1 MNVIT
6 YTNLANDEKAKLL
19 LFPFMSGV
27 QLALCAWCRP
37 FTNSQ
42 AEILDFLEMCL
53 LSFRFILFSMV
64 AVMLIFNP
72 SAEMTWVLA
81 GLLVFLL
88 SMVCGYF
95 ALHVAA
101 QFLRT
106 AGKDEDSEE
115 EELQV
120 GTSPTST
127 TTKSRRRKQNCLMR
141 LLGQGE
147 RLHAAGVSMS
157 D

>member
-1 MNVIT
+1 MNIVT

-19 LFPFMSGV
+19 LFPFMSGI
-27 QLALCAWCRP
+27 QLAICAWCRP

-53 LSFRFILFSMV
+53 LSFRFVLFSMV

-81 GLLVFLL
+81 GLLVCLL
-88 SMVCGYF
+88 SIVCGYF

-106 AGKDEDSEE
+106 AGQDEESDEE
-115 EELQV
+115 ERLT
-120 GTSPTST
+120 TSPTMVTSAT
-127 TTKSRRRKQNCLMR
+127 TLTPRTKRKRKINCFLR
-141 LLGQGE
+141 LLG
-147 RLHAAGVSMS
+147 
-157 D
+157 